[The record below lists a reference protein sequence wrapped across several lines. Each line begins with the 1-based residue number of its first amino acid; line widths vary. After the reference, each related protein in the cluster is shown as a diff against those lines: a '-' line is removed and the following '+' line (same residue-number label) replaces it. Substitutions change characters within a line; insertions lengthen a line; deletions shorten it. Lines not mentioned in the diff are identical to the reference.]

1 MHRLLSTIQAI
12 SQARLKGTPRIMG
25 SRRSQSAT
33 EKHIATKGIKP
44 RRIATGDGFFTGIGS
59 LMFNEYSLPS
69 QSEFGAA
76 LVTLTGSVSPNF
88 QGARPAYFSV
98 GPLPVFRF

>member
-1 MHRLLSTIQAI
+1 MHKELSTIQQI

-44 RRIATGDGFFTGIGS
+44 RRRATGDGFFTDTDSLSIARLLKRIRRGFTNLGS
-59 LMFNEYSLPS
+59 KRIAW
-69 QSEFGAA
+69 GK
-76 LVTLTGSVSPNF
+76 
-88 QGARPAYFSV
+88 RFS
-98 GPLPVFRF
+98 G